1 MCTMLVLFYL
11 HQQKENYRM
20 MGAFTRKSLDVAAIF
35 LTSFDHHFLNAFFSQ
50 FLSIF
55 LSELVCIKESKHFTS
70 TQYTEYRKKSITTD
84 AVMRFIMIP
93 IWGSWAKTISKT
105 SKLAHMNIFFFI
117 HFSE

>member
-35 LTSFDHHFLNAFFSQ
+35 LASFDHQFLNVFFSQ

-70 TQYTEYRKKSITTD
+70 TQYTEYRKKSINTD
-84 AVMRFIMIP
+84 AVMRFM
-93 IWGSWAKTISKT
+93 TISIRG
-105 SKLAHMNIFFFI
+105 S
-117 HFSE
+117 